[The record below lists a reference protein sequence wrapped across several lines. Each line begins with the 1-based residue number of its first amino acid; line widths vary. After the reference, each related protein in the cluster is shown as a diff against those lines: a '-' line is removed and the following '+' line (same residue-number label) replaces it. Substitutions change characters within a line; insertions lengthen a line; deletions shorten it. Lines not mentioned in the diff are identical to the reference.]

1 MKTLME
7 IAGKGI
13 VSKEMIQAAKCEDVN
28 AEFIRKGIGKGNI
41 LVAANKRHKKLKP
54 IGIGKGLKTKV
65 NANLGTST
73 SKYDL
78 SEEKEKMLKCIQYG
92 ADTVMDLSTGGD
104 LNEIRKALLS
114 ECSVPFGTV
123 PIYQAVLVKEKIRDL
138 TADDFL
144 DAIELQAKQGVDFMT
159 IHAGIHK
166 KMIPLAEQRLA
177 GIVSRG
183 GAILFKWMKENKKE
197 NPLYTEFDS
206 VLELAKKYDFSLSLG
221 DALRP
226 GAIHDSTD
234 KAQIAELK
242 ELGKLTLRAWNE
254 NVQVMIEGPGHIPIH
269 EIKKNVE
276 LQKKHCYG
284 APFYVLGPLVTDIAA
299 GYDHVA
305 SAIGGAVAGMHGVD
319 FLCYVTPAEHLGLPT
334 IDEAVE
340 GIVVHKIAA
349 HAADLAKGIPS
360 AYEVNKKLSKARAGF
375 NWKKQYRYFIE
386 PKKAKQI
393 REREGKDCEKFC
405 SMCGAKFC
413 AVKNYSEAKKK
424 GKTKNKLKI
433 IEINDKIKRK

>member
-1 MKTLME
+1 MNLMQK
-7 IAGKGI
+7 ARKGI
-13 VSKEMIQAAKCEDVN
+13 VSKEMKQASRNEDVS
-28 AEFIRKGIGKGNI
+28 AEFIRKGIAKGSI

-73 SKYDL
+73 SKFDL
-78 SEEKEKMLKCIQYG
+78 TEEKEKMLKCIEFG
-92 ADTVMDLSTGGD
+92 ADTVMDLSTGGN
-104 LNEIRKALLS
+104 LNEIRKALLKIC
-114 ECSVPFGTV
+114 EVPFGTV
-123 PIYQAVLVKEKIRDL
+123 PVYQAVLAKKEIKQL
-138 TADDFL
+138 TSDDFL
-144 DAIELQAKQGVDFMT
+144 DAIESQAKQGVDFMT
-159 IHAGIHK
+159 IHAGIRK
-166 KMIPLAEQRLA
+166 KMIPITEKRLA
-177 GIVSRG
+177 GVVSRG

-197 NPLYTEFDS
+197 NPLYSEFDS
-206 VLELAKKYDFSLSLG
+206 VLELAKKYGFSLSLG

-242 ELGKLTLRAWNE
+242 ELGKLTKRAWKK

-276 LQKKHCYG
+276 LQKKHCYN

-305 SAIGGAVAGMHGVD
+305 SAIGGATAGMHGVD

-334 IDEAVE
+334 VEEAIE

-360 AYEVNKKLSKARAGF
+360 AYKANKELSKARARLD
-375 NWKKQYRYFIE
+375 WKKEYDYFLE
-386 PKKAKQI
+386 PKKAIEI
-393 REREGKDCEKFC
+393 RKREGKINEKYC
-405 SMCGAKFC
+405 SMCGEKFC
-413 AVKNYSEAKKK
+413 AVKNYFEAKKK
-424 GKTKNKLKI
+424 KK
-433 IEINDKIKRK
+433 